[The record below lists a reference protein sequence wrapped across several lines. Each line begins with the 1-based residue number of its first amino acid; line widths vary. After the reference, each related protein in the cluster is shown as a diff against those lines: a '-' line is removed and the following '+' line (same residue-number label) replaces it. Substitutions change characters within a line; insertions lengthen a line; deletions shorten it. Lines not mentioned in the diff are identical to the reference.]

1 MYLPTIF
8 LLFLLFTMNAVK
20 HSTNPTN
27 KMAPNTG
34 PTIGPITGA
43 TVVLPA
49 LSPCVE
55 EVEAGRLEK
64 VGTEEVGTS
73 VIEEMETE
81 EWRTEGF
88 GVEEA

>member
-1 MYLPTIF
+1 
-8 LLFLLFTMNAVK
+8 
-20 HSTNPTN
+20 
-27 KMAPNTG
+27 MAPNTG

-64 VGTEEVGTS
+64 VGMEEVGTS
-73 VIEEMETE
+73 VIEEMEMEEWLGGVETE
-81 EWRTEGF
+81 EWRTEGL